1 MAAWP
6 LRTPTRDRSTGRGSP
21 NLAFERTRRHSVAD
35 VPGSILGTSVRRV
48 EDPELIR
55 GHGTYVDNIVPE
67 GALHVVFVR
76 SPLAHARLGAVDV
89 AKAREAPGVVA
100 VLTAADLADVP
111 DHRPFMVLNDACA
124 RPLLARGKVRFVGD
138 MVAAVVATT
147 KAEAVDAAE
156 LVEVDYDPLDPV
168 VDAEAALADGAALQF
183 EELGSNLAAGFRD
196 PVDVRPLDGADVV
209 VRARIVNQRLAVAP
223 MEGNA
228 VTATPGG
235 PDEPYDMTVHV
246 STQMPH
252 GLRAQV
258 ATQWGWEPERVRVVA
273 PHVGGGFGGKAG
285 IAPEHAVVVETA
297 RRLGRP
303 VTWTETRSE
312 NLTAMPHGRGQV
324 QYAELGLRRDGTIVG
339 LRARVVGDAGAY
351 AGFGGAL
358 ALGPTRNMAQGVYR
372 IPTIAYD
379 AAAALTTTTPMGAF
393 RGAGRPEAAAMLER
407 MMDLGA
413 SELGMD
419 PAEIRRRNFLAP
431 EDFPLTT
438 VTGSLYDSG
447 EYAKSLDKALELAG
461 YDELRAEQ
469 ARRRAEVFGRAPLRS
484 VSGGDRVVLGIGL
497 AVYVEVTAGGGAPQE
512 YGKVSVDDDGGAT
525 VAVGTSAHGQGHA
538 TSFAMIVADRL
549 GIPMEQVRF
558 VQSDTAVVP
567 HGSGTGG
574 SRSLQLAGSSVLV
587 AADTVLE
594 RAREVVASAREASPD
609 DVVVMEGEHADRG
622 ALGIAGVPDR
632 SLTWR
637 EVAAAAH
644 EQGVSLAEARDESQP
659 GATYP
664 FGAHVSVVEVDLDTG
679 RVTPVRHVAVDD
691 CGRVLNPTLVAG
703 QQHGGL
709 AQGIS
714 QALWEGFSYDEDGNP
729 TTGSFAA
736 YLLPTAVEVPPFEA
750 ASTETPTPYNPLGAK
765 GIGEAAT
772 VGSTP
777 AVQNAVLDALSPL
790 GIRHLDMPLTPDRVW
805 RAVRDAEAGTV
816 ADPWA
821 EPPAFFA
828 SLPVRGASADPEAA
842 SVDV

>member
-1 MAAWP
+1 
-6 LRTPTRDRSTGRGSP
+6 
-21 NLAFERTRRHSVAD
+21 
-35 VPGSILGTSVRRV
+35 V

-55 GHGTYVDNIVPE
+55 GRATYVDNIVPP

-76 SPLAHARLGAVDV
+76 SPLAHARLEDVAVD
-89 AKAREAPGVVA
+89 KAREAPGVVA
-100 VLTAADLADVP
+100 VLTADDLVDLP

-156 LVEVDYDPLDPV
+156 LVEVDYDPLEPV
-168 VDAEAALADGAALQF
+168 VDPEAALAAGAPLQF
-183 EELGSNLAAGFRD
+183 EELGSNLAAGMRD
-196 PVDVRPLDGADVV
+196 PEDVDPFVGADVV

-223 MEGNA
+223 MEGNS
-228 VTATPGG
+228 VTAEPGDG
-235 PDEPYDMTVHV
+235 TYETTIHV

-252 GLRAQV
+252 GLRDQV
-258 ATQWGWEPERVRVVA
+258 AKQWGWDPERVRVVA

-285 IAPEHAVVVETA
+285 LAPEHAVVIELA

-324 QYAELGLRRDGTIVG
+324 QYAELGLRRDGTFVG

-372 IPTIAYD
+372 IPTISYG

-407 MMDLGA
+407 LVDMAAL
-413 SELGMD
+413 ELDAD
-419 PAEIRRRNFLAP
+419 PAELRRRNFLAP
-431 EDFPLTT
+431 DQFPYTT

-447 EYAKSLDKALELAG
+447 DYVKPLDEALRLAG
-461 YDELRAEQ
+461 YEELRAEQ
-469 ARRRAEVFGRAPLRS
+469 TRRREAGS
-484 VSGGDRVVLGIGL
+484 RVALGIGL
-497 AVYVEVTAGGGAPQE
+497 AVYVEVTAGGAAQE

-525 VAVGTSAHGQGHA
+525 VAVGTSGHGQGHA
-538 TSFAMIVADRL
+538 TSFAMIVSDRL
-549 GIPMEQVRF
+549 GIPMDRIRF
-558 VQSDTAVVP
+558 VQSDTAAVP
-567 HGSGTGG
+567 HGGGTGG

-587 AADTVLE
+587 AADTVLS
-594 RAREVVASAREASPD
+594 RAREVVASVFEAAPEDIAVLD
-609 DVVVMEGEHADRG
+609 DGSVGV
-622 ALGIAGVPDR
+622 AGVPGR
-632 SLTWR
+632 SLGWQ

-679 RVTPVRHVAVDD
+679 RVTPVRHIAVDD

-709 AQGIS
+709 VQGIS
-714 QALWEGFSYDEDGNP
+714 QALWEGFSYDADGNP
-729 TTGSFAA
+729 VTGSFAA
-736 YLLPTAVEVPPFEA
+736 YLLPTAAELPTFEA

-772 VGSTP
+772 IGSTP
-777 AVQNAVLDALSPL
+777 AVQNAVVDALAHL
-790 GIRHLDMPLTPDRVW
+790 GVRHVDMPLTPDRVW
-805 RAVRDAEAGTV
+805 HTVRDAEAGTLTE
-816 ADPWA
+816 PWS
-821 EPPAFFA
+821 EPPAVFA
-828 SLPVRGASADPEAA
+828 TLPVRGASADPEAA

>member
-1 MAAWP
+1 M
-6 LRTPTRDRSTGRGSP
+6 
-21 NLAFERTRRHSVAD
+21 
-35 VPGSILGTSVRRV
+35 PGSILGTSVRRV

-55 GHGTYVDNIVPE
+55 GHATYVDNIVPP

-76 SPLAHARLGAVDV
+76 SPLAHARLESVD
-89 AKAREAPGVVA
+89 ATKAREAPGVVA
-100 VLTAADLADVP
+100 VLTGDDLADVP

-147 KAEAVDAAE
+147 TAEAVDAAE
-156 LVEVDYDPLDPV
+156 LVEVDYDPLEPV
-168 VDAEAALADGAALQF
+168 VDPEAALADDAPLQF
-183 EELGSNLAAGFRD
+183 EDLGSNLAAGFRD
-196 PVDVRPLDGADVV
+196 PDDVRPLDGADAV
-209 VRARIVNQRLAVAP
+209 VRARLVNQRLAVAP

-235 PDEPYDMTVHV
+235 DDQPHDMTVHV

-252 GLRAQV
+252 GLRGQV
-258 ATQWGWEPERVRVVA
+258 AQQWGWDLERVRVVA

-285 IAPEHAVVVETA
+285 MAPEHAVVIETA
-297 RRLGRP
+297 RRLGRV

-339 LRARVVGDAGAY
+339 LHARVVGDAGAY

-379 AAAALTTTTPMGAF
+379 AAAVLTTTTPMGAF

-407 MMDLGA
+407 MMDLA
-413 SELGMD
+413 AAELDLD

-447 EYAKSLDKALELAG
+447 EYAKALDKALELAG

-469 ARRRAEVFGRAPLRS
+469 ARRRDRE
-484 VSGGDRVVLGIGL
+484 DRVVLGVGL
-497 AVYVEVTAGGGAPQE
+497 AVYVEVTAGGGGAE

-525 VAVGTSAHGQGHA
+525 VSVGTSAHGQGHA
-538 TSFAMIVADRL
+538 TSFAMIVTDRL
-549 GIPMEQVRF
+549 GIPMDQVRF

-567 HGSGTGG
+567 RGGGTGG

-594 RAREVVASAREASPD
+594 RAREVVASALEASPD
-609 DVVVMEGEHADRG
+609 DVVVDDDGR
-622 ALGIAGVPDR
+622 LGVAGVPDR
-632 SLTWR
+632 SMSWR
-637 EVAAAAH
+637 EVAVAAH
-644 EQGVSLAEARDESQP
+644 EQGVELAEIRDESQQ

-736 YLLPTAVEVPPFEA
+736 YLLPTAAEVPPFEA
-750 ASTETPTPYNPLGAK
+750 ATTETPTPYNPLGAK

-777 AVQNAVLDALSPL
+777 AVQNAVVDALAHL
-790 GIRHLDMPLTPDRVW
+790 GVRHVDMPLTPDRVW
-805 RAVRDAEAGTV
+805 RTVRDAEAGTV
-816 ADPWA
+816 TDPWS
-821 EPPAFFA
+821 EPPAFFTT
-828 SLPVRGASADPEAA
+828 LPVRGSSGDPEAA